1 MVKYYLRG
9 DKINDDMISILD
21 IGCGYGRD
29 ALYFLGQLRCEI
41 LGIDNSKKSIDMAKK
56 VVTSRKNVNFQCCN
70 FTELCKDS
78 YDVVFISNLYQLLRR
93 SEREELRRTVMKVI
107 KPNGL
112 LFLSTLSISDPEHYG
127 KGVPIPKESN
137 SFQDRVYLHFCT
149 REELVEDFAFL
160 SIRELYEHEYYE
172 PRATGETHHHIS
184 WILIGEYVE

>member
-1 MVKYYLRG
+1 M
-9 DKINDDMISILD
+9 
-21 IGCGYGRD
+21 
-29 ALYFLGQLRCEI
+29 
-41 LGIDNSKKSIDMAKK
+41 
-56 VVTSRKNVNFQCCN
+56 
-70 FTELCKDS
+70 
-78 YDVVFISNLYQLLRR
+78 LRR